1 MKDLRLHY
9 PLPLIHR
16 TLKVSASGFY
26 AWLDRPPSEWAKEE
40 WRLEVVIKAAHK
52 RTRQTYGAE
61 RLQRELAE
69 GDGVIVG
76 ICRIKRIKRKLG
88 LRCKQKRKFKVTTD
102 SKHKLPVAE
111 NLLKQQFKA
120 YEPNTVWLSDT
131 TYVPTDEGW
140 LYLAGHKDLFTCEI
154 VGYAMGERLT
164 RNLINQS
171 LLQAVTTRRPE
182 KGLLHHSD
190 RGSQYC
196 SHEYRQILEQLHME
210 VSMSGKGNCYDNA
223 PMESFWGIIKQEL
236 INHRRYRSR
245 REAMED
251 IAEYIEIFYNRQRLQ
266 AKLGYLSP
274 AAYAQKY
281 YAGLVLA
288 G

>member
-1 MKDLRLHY
+1 MMQELRLRY
-9 PLPLIHR
+9 PVPLMRRIMS
-16 TLKVSASGFY
+16 VSASGYY
-26 AWLDRPPSEWAKEE
+26 AWLDRPLAKRAREE
-40 WRLEVVIKAAHK
+40 MRLEVEIKAAHK
-52 RTRQTYGAE
+52 RTRQTYGPE
-61 RLQRELAE
+61 RLQHDLAE
-69 GDGVIVG
+69 HGIRVG

-102 SKHKLPVAE
+102 SRHKLPVAE

-120 YEPNTVWLSDT
+120 YEPDTVWVSDI
-131 TYVPTDEGW
+131 TYVPTNEGW

-164 RNLINQS
+164 RNLVNQS
-171 LLQAVTTRRPE
+171 LLQAVTTKRPE

-196 SHEYRQILEQLHME
+196 SHEYQGLLRQFGLV
-210 VSMSGKGNCYDNA
+210 VSMSGSGNCFDNA

-236 INHRRYRSR
+236 INHRHYRSR

-251 IAEYIEIFYNRQRLQ
+251 IVEYIEIFYNRQRLQ

-274 AAYAQKY
+274 VAYAQKY
-281 YAGLVLA
+281 YAGLV
-288 G
+288 GGG